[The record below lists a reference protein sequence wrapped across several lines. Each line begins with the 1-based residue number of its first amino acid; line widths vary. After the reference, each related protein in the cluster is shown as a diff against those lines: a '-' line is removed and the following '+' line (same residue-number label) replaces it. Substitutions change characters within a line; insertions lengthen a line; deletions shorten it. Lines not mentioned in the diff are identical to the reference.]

1 MQIFNST
8 TCHSNQKWNNDKW
21 QAECKRYC
29 ACKNYYSCNLSS
41 CICKNIRFLKNI
53 FDDSVIFCNDIIN
66 VANIVLTNMTDTTS
80 TNALSTVTINC
91 NNKKVKRKVDCYVLY
106 MHIFTSNNV
115 LLMIANI
122 WYHYAITGQNKKY
135 WHTNTNFW

>member
-1 MQIFNST
+1 
-8 TCHSNQKWNNDKW
+8 
-21 QAECKRYC
+21 
-29 ACKNYYSCNLSS
+29 
-41 CICKNIRFLKNI
+41 
-53 FDDSVIFCNDIIN
+53 
-66 VANIVLTNMTDTTS
+66 MTDTTS

-122 WYHYAITGQNKKY
+122 WYHYAITDQNKKY
-135 WHTNTNFW
+135 WHTNTNF